1 MSEHNKDLA
10 HEFPEFKEKIHDL
23 KVSNG
28 HFKKL
33 FESYHEIAGAIYRAE
48 QRLDVIS
55 EREEEDLRKKRL
67 VIKDEIYS
75 MLKSQK

>member
-1 MSEHNKDLA
+1 MSEHSKDLA
-10 HEFPEFKEKIHDL
+10 HEFPEYKDAIHSLKI
-23 KVSNG
+23 SNA

-33 FESYHEIAGAIYRAE
+33 FESYHEITGAIYRAE

-67 VIKDEIYS
+67 LIKDEIYS
-75 MLKSQK
+75 MLKAGI